1 MTMGGRGPEPGPYR
15 LDRRGSSGMCGT
27 RAEAKSQL
35 IARLADFPKS
45 YQALAFEKSFLFSRN

>member
-35 IARLADFPKS
+35 IVDCPTS
-45 YQALAFEKSFLFSRN
+45 